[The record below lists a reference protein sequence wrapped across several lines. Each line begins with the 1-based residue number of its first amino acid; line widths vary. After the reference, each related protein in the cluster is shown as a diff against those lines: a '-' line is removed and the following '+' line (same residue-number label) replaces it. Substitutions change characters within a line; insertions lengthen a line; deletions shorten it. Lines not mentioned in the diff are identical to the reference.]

1 MAKLQIAVLCLVVRA
16 VSSFLTPQSIDTCS
30 PVSFSRLQ
38 PLCLGSISEW
48 RDILFD
54 YPGTGD
60 NRRLGTEQGAP
71 PRQINILPF
80 PFEDVLLQGETKQLR
95 LYEDRF
101 IKLFDNSMDKHCG
114 VVAMGLMSSS
124 GMVKKVSLCEIEAY
138 NRMDGFGIFVT
149 IRVVG
154 RAELLE
160 VTQQAP
166 YIQAVCVEISDKLP
180 PNLELPNLLATNI
193 EDSLANLSNMERRLE
208 SAKLDKKGNKGGLDR
223 AKLVSGIMC
232 AGPRLLSLKWCV

>member
-1 MAKLQIAVLCLVVRA
+1 MVKKQIAVLSLLVCA
-16 VSSFLTPQSIDTCS
+16 VSSFLTQQSTLS
-30 PVSFSRLQ
+30 AAVSIFRLQ
-38 PLCLGSISEW
+38 PLHVGSISEW
-48 RDILFD
+48 RDLIFD
-54 YPGTGD
+54 FPGTGD

-80 PFEDVLLQGETKQLR
+80 SFEDVLLQGETKQLR

-101 IKLFDNSMDKHCG
+101 TKLFENTVEKHCG
-114 VVAMGLMSSS
+114 VVAMGLLSSS

-138 NRMDGFGIFVT
+138 NRMDSFGIFVT

-193 EDSLANLSNMERRLE
+193 EDSLANLSNMENRLE
-208 SAKLDKKGNKGGLDR
+208 AAKLNKEGKKGGLDR
-223 AKLVSGIMC
+223 AKLVSET
-232 AGPRLLSLKWCV
+232 L